1 MEKRTYIAELLE
13 QHDCVIIPGLGG
25 FVGSYAPATIHPVY
39 HTFQP
44 PYKKILF
51 NINLRQND
59 GLLANHIARAENLSY
74 ADANDQV
81 LKYATECQQLLG
93 TRKQILISNVGR
105 LFMGHE
111 GTLHFDQDTRF
122 NHLPDS
128 FGLQPFFSIPV
139 KKDVAADHAAEAAH
153 SSRRR
158 NRTMVIEPLKWAAA
172 LALPVGV
179 AFLLTFSG
187 LGKLSRSNFTYADI
201 LSDISVRMIPSH
213 AEKAPVKTIP
223 PVAKPAEV
231 VSQAVTPAEKPS
243 EPGKQAVI
251 ATNYPYAVIVGA
263 FRIEDNAKNLVI
275 LLQGQGI
282 QASVYDRTSGGLYR
296 VATGTFQERSEAIA
310 NLQLMK
316 TQGYPGAWLLSK

>member
-74 ADANDQV
+74 ADANEQV
-81 LKYATECQQLLG
+81 LKYASECQQQLR

-105 LFMGHE
+105 LFTGHE

-122 NHLPDS
+122 NHLPES

-139 KKDVAADHAAEAAH
+139 KKDVIADHAAEAVH
-153 SSRRR
+153 STRRR
-158 NRTMVIEPLKWAAA
+158 NRTVLMEPLKWAAA

-179 AFLLTFSG
+179 AFLLSFSG
-187 LGKLSRSNFTYADI
+187 LGKLSNSNFTYADI
-201 LSDISVRMIPSH
+201 LSDISVRMIPSQ
-213 AEKAPVKTIP
+213 AEKAPVMTIP
-223 PVAKPAEV
+223 PVTKPAEV
-231 VSQAVTPAEKPS
+231 VSQAATPAEKPA
-243 EPGKQAVI
+243 EPVQQAVI
-251 ATNYPYAVIVGA
+251 TTENPYAVIVGA
-263 FRIEDNAKNLVI
+263 FRIEDNAKNLVS

-282 QASVYDRTSGGLYR
+282 QASIYDRTSGGLYR
-296 VATGTFQERSEAIA
+296 VATGTFQEKSEAIA
-310 NLQLMK
+310 SLQLIK

>member
-59 GLLANHIARAENLSY
+59 GLLANHIARAEDLSY
-74 ADANDQV
+74 AEANEQV
-81 LKYATECQQLLG
+81 LKYASECQQLLG
-93 TRKQILISNVGR
+93 TRRQILISNVGR

-128 FGLQPFFSIPV
+128 YGLQPFFSIPV
-139 KKDVAADHAAEAAH
+139 KKDVVTEQAAAAAH
-153 SSRRR
+153 STRRR
-158 NRTMVIEPLKWAAA
+158 SRTMIMEPLKWAAA

-179 AFLLTFSG
+179 AFLLNFSG
-187 LGKLSRSNFTYADI
+187 LGKLGRTNFTYADI
-201 LSDISVRMIPSH
+201 LSDISVRMLPSQ
-213 AEKAPVKTIP
+213 AEKVPVRNIP
-223 PVAKPAEV
+223 PAAKPAAA
-231 VSQAVTPAEKPS
+231 VSQAVTPAEKPA
-243 EPGKQAVI
+243 EPAPQPVI
-251 ATNYPYAVIVGA
+251 VKDFPYAVIVGA
-263 FRIEDNAKNLVI
+263 FRIEDNAKNLVS

-282 QASVYDRTSGGLYR
+282 QASIYDRTSGGLYR
-296 VATGTFQERSEAIA
+296 VATGTFQEKHEAIA